1 MDPSTLMA
9 GPRGRRL
16 LLQFALDSEE
26 RAGGHEL
33 ARALWDADR
42 ALDPDPHA
50 SARYA
55 SGTASADAVLPPPTA
70 EEFQRLGET
79 FTSLPSAA
87 RPSLEPEDAT
97 DHSDAIRAAA
107 RALAAVELV
116 EATWETLRHPLADMV
131 AWARYW
137 QPPEGTDVLLERV
150 EMRESLER
158 VARHL
163 SAAPVTRAWSDP
175 VDSRVQ
181 VSMLWDDADCISICD
196 AGGRTLAEG
205 SAHLRRME
213 EHARRERDADPRA
226 NVSGEW
232 WSAPNWPAPVP
243 QTTGLSPDGSPY
255 AALLVEDDFGWE
267 EGYSVR
273 LEVPA
278 GLQILEINS
287 AEVWADLCRRFPID
301 VTAQKRHDWFRT
313 TGRDGAWVVPDW
325 AAVAAEYDA
334 IHLPIT
340 GYLSA
345 VGRAIAVTDD
355 TASVIAGWNPDATCW
370 FTDCVRYVGEPRK
383 WEQEVEH
390 TDIWWRS
397 ASTLPS
403 TRTQILGPAG

>member
-55 SGTASADAVLPPPTA
+55 SGTALVDAVLPQPTA
-70 EEFQRLGET
+70 ERFEWLGGT
-79 FTSLPSAA
+79 FVSLPWSAVPPLDD
-87 RPSLEPEDAT
+87 REIV
-97 DHSDAIRAAA
+97 DHADVVKAAA
-107 RALAAVELV
+107 RSLSAVELLEV
-116 EATWETLRHPLADMV
+116 TWATIRHPLADAV
-131 AWARYW
+131 AVARYW
-137 QPPEGTDVLLERV
+137 QPPEGKDLLLERR

-158 VARHL
+158 VARHI
-163 SAAPVTRAWSDP
+163 SAAPVTRPWEDP
-175 VDSRVQ
+175 IDARAQ
-181 VSMLWDDADCISICD
+181 VSMLWDGADPIPVCD
-196 AGGRTLAEG
+196 AEGKTLAGG

-213 EHARRERDADPRA
+213 ERARRDRDVDPRA
-226 NVSGEW
+226 NITGEW
-232 WSAPNWPAPVP
+232 WSAPNWPAAVP
-243 QTTGLSPDGSPY
+243 HTTALSPDGSPY
-255 AALLVEDDFGWE
+255 ATLLVEDDPGWGA
-267 EGYSVR
+267 GYSVR

-278 GLQILEINS
+278 GLKILEITS
-287 AEVWADLCRRFPID
+287 AGVWADLCRRFPID

-334 IHLPIT
+334 VHLPIA

-345 VGRAIAVTDD
+345 VGRAIPVMAD
-355 TASVIAGWNPDATCW
+355 TASLIAGWNPDASYW
-370 FTDCVRYVGEPRK
+370 FTDRVRYVGGPRK
-383 WEQEVEH
+383 WEQQVEL
-390 TDIWWRS
+390 TDIWW
-397 ASTLPS
+397 
-403 TRTQILGPAG
+403 QPA